1 MKIGISGSV
10 GIGKTWFV
18 EELNNSI
25 FLRIEEAARKVNVMY
40 PDKNIEELRDIIF
53 HHQISVEEVVD
64 RMAEDVIAVCDRTV
78 IDNLVFIELF
88 AGKKLSEERKELVK
102 SSYLQDLKK
111 YDTLYYLD
119 YGIETDPQLL
129 KKTLSDS
136 FRKKTL
142 GEFADFG
149 YFFDFNRKFRDIF
162 LKTADELGMPVE
174 VIETDYNEFSLNKR
188 NKMLYEKILN
198 NFLGV

>member
-1 MKIGISGSV
+1 MKIGISGAV
-10 GIGKTWFV
+10 GIGKTCFV
-18 EELNNSI
+18 DGLNNSI
-25 FLRIEEAARKVNVMY
+25 FLRIDEAARKVNAMY
-40 PDKNIEELRDIIF
+40 PDKKIEELRELIF

-64 RMAEDVIAVCDRTV
+64 RFAEDVIAVCDRTV
-78 IDNLVFIELF
+78 IDNIVFMELF
-88 AGKKLSEERKELVK
+88 KGKEISAAKKNFVK
-102 SSYLQDLKK
+102 SSYLLDLKK
-111 YDTLYYLD
+111 YDALYYLD

-142 GEFADFG
+142 GKFADLG

-162 LKTADELGMPVE
+162 LKTADEFGMPVE
-174 VIETDYNEFSLNKR
+174 VIETDYNELSLKER
-188 NKMLYEKILN
+188 NKMLSNKILN

>member
-25 FLRIEEAARKVNVMY
+25 FLRIEEAARKVNAMY
-40 PDKNIEELRDIIF
+40 PDKRIEELRELIF

-78 IDNLVFIELF
+78 IDNIVFMELF
-88 AGKKLSEERKELVK
+88 AGKELSEERKELVK
-102 SSYLQDLKK
+102 SSYLRDLKK
-111 YDTLYYLD
+111 YDALYYLD
-119 YGIETDPQLL
+119 YGIKSDPQLL
-129 KKTLSDS
+129 KKILSDS

-142 GEFADFG
+142 GKFTDFG

-174 VIETDYNEFSLNKR
+174 VIEADYDEFSLNER

>member
-25 FLRIEEAARKVNVMY
+25 FLRIEEAARKVNAMY
-40 PDKNIEELRDIIF
+40 PDKNIEELRELIF

-64 RMAEDVIAVCDRTV
+64 RIAEDVIAVCDRTV
-78 IDNLVFIELF
+78 IDNLVFMELF
-88 AGKKLSEERKELVK
+88 AGKELSEERKELVK
-102 SSYLQDLKK
+102 SSYSLDLKK
-111 YDTLYYLD
+111 YDALYYLD
-119 YGIETDPQLL
+119 YGSENDTQLL
-129 KKTLSDS
+129 EKMLSDG

-142 GEFADFG
+142 GKFAEIGRFMEFNKRFKDV
-149 YFFDFNRKFRDIF
+149 F
-162 LKTADELGMPVE
+162 LKTADELGLPVE
-174 VIETDYNEFSLNKR
+174 VIFSDYDVFSLNNR
-188 NKMLYEKILN
+188 NQMLQEKIIN

>member
-25 FLRIEEAARKVNVMY
+25 FLRIEEAARKVNAMY
-40 PDKNIEELRDIIF
+40 PDKRMEELRELIL

-64 RMAEDVIAVCDRTV
+64 RMAEDVVAVCDRTV
-78 IDNLVFIELF
+78 IDNLVFMELF
-88 AGKKLSEERKELVK
+88 AGKELSEERKELVK
-102 SSYLQDLKK
+102 SSYSRDLKK
-111 YDTLYYLD
+111 YDALYYLD

-142 GEFADFG
+142 GKFADFG
-149 YFFDFNRKFRDIF
+149 YFFDFNRKFRDIL
-162 LKTADELGMPVE
+162 LKTADEFGMPVE
-174 VIETDYNEFSLNKR
+174 VIETDYDEFSLNER